1 MRGHILQDASLQRP
15 LELPDLQ
22 RQKTELGARG
32 WEQFRSRKRVLEVGM
47 AAHSMSER
55 HTSDR
60 STQTQTAPVLHSP
73 RLK

>member
-22 RQKTELGARG
+22 RQKIELGARG
-32 WEQFRSRKRVLEVGM
+32 WEQFQSRKMKVLEMGT
-47 AAHSMSER
+47 ATHSMSEL

-60 STQTQTAPVLHSP
+60 STQTQSASVFHHD
-73 RLK
+73 